1 MVTEFR
7 KDAEPIAEE
16 IINKIEK
23 ILRYKMQVW
32 PKEDDL
38 KDMKREI
45 KSIIVQNM
53 VKKENV

>member
-7 KDAEPIAEE
+7 NYAEPIAEE
-16 IINKIEK
+16 IIKK
-23 ILRYKMQVW
+23 VAYHLRNIMQVW

-45 KSIIVQNM
+45 KSIIVQHSLRGTNA
-53 VKKENV
+53 

>member
-16 IINKIEK
+16 IITKVAYH
-23 ILRYKMQVW
+23 LRHKMQCW

-53 VKKENV
+53 EKK